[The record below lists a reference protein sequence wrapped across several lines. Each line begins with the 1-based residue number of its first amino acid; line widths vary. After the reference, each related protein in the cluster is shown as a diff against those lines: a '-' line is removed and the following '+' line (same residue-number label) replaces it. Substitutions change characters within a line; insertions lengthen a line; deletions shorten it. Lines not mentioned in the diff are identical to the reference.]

1 VTINDPGCVAK
12 TFPDYFTRFASIV
25 GSDGAER
32 VVR

>member
-1 VTINDPGCVAK
+1 VAK